1 MFEYDANALERAVSH
16 SEDFWFPV
24 NEKALTR
31 IQRGLAEGAYDTSS
45 LVRDIQDDFSLFAY
59 CLRHLKSI
67 LGELNAGK
75 FEENDPVALLES
87 AGLDAL
93 KTLLDKPSHLFSRH
107 TTASINDLQSRRL
120 AEAVTSAATAEA
132 LAAGMNVSPSTGYTT
147 ALLRQLGYALISWN
161 YPSVYRS
168 AIASMN
174 RGEDLDLSIGRRLGF
189 SPSML
194 AVQVI
199 ERWEIFNNCAEIF
212 SDVDGNS
219 AKGNV
224 TTSVTMRNL
233 ARLCRASEALAR
245 ANQPDLYPKAQ
256 SDWLYAT
263 NEIAKTLGESG
274 MALISQAIRK
284 RAADYEGMLQ
294 NSFIVS
300 IEERFSAA
308 NAASGHHLDLQ
319 QCIAQCSPHIGQQL
333 ELLTSRLHS
342 NTVSAENL
350 NTLLKQ
356 IVPLAEFTSGC
367 VFTADPASE
376 HLLPQFRIGS
386 LRLRDFTPVPFGND
400 SLGKD
405 LVARAFRALEPVQAS
420 TTATNGIAFI
430 SLAGPLGAG
439 HSTYGVLYLEMLKS
453 TFDTDPA
460 QHLRH
465 FHAFSRTLAACL
477 NLE

>member
-1 MFEYDANALERAVSH
+1 MFEFDANALERAVSH

-24 NEKALTR
+24 NEKALAR

-59 CLRHLKSI
+59 CLRHLKSV
-67 LGELNAGK
+67 LSELKAGG

-87 AGLDAL
+87 AGLEAL
-93 KTLLDKPSHLFSRH
+93 KSLLNKPSHLFSRH

-132 LAAGMNVSPSTGYTT
+132 LAAGMSVAPSTGYTT
-147 ALLRQLGYALISWN
+147 ALLRQLGYTLISWN

-199 ERWEIFNNCAEIF
+199 ERWEVFNNCAEIF
-212 SDVDGNS
+212 SDVSNNLTKDNIASS
-219 AKGNV
+219 AAI
-224 TTSVTMRNL
+224 RNL
-233 ARLCRASEALAR
+233 SRLCRASEALAR

-263 NEIAKTLGESG
+263 NEIAKTLGDSG
-274 MALISQAIRK
+274 MTLISQAIHK
-284 RAADYEGMLQ
+284 RAANYEGMLQ
-294 NSFIVS
+294 KSFISS
-300 IEERFSAA
+300 IEEKLSSA
-308 NAASGHHLDLQ
+308 NKASAHHLDLQ
-319 QCIAQCSPHIGQQL
+319 QCIAVCSPHIRQQL
-333 ELLTSRLHS
+333 ELLTGRLHS

-386 LRLRDFTPVPFGND
+386 LRLRDFIPVPFGNEN
-400 SLGKD
+400 LGKD
-405 LVARAFRALEPVQAS
+405 LVARAFRSLEPVQAS

-439 HSTYGVLYLEMLKS
+439 YSAYGVLYLEMLKS
-453 TFDTDPA
+453 TFDTSPV

-465 FHAFSRTLAACL
+465 FHAFSRALAACL